1 MKYVLFACVWL
12 LCMNVSAQ
20 TGKPDPKAKFVL
32 VIHGGAGSAK
42 RGHVSAG
49 QEQAYND
56 GLNRALAVGY
66 NILVRGGTALDAVE
80 AAVIV
85 LEDDSN
91 FNAGRGAVM
100 TNEGRCE
107 LDASIMDGKTLKAGA
122 VAGVTTVR
130 NPIDAARK
138 VMDNSPHVMMVSTG
152 AERFAAANE
161 CSIVDN
167 SYFHTERSRR
177 ALQKAREHD
186 SLSKENQKKK
196 SLLNQPEN
204 RDWKYGTVGAVA
216 LDASG
221 NLAAATSTGG
231 MTNKRFGR
239 VGDSPIIGAGTY
251 ADNNTC
257 AISCTGWGEY
267 FIRLG
272 MAKAVSDRIELKGMS
287 IDEAAKE
294 MIYTK
299 LEDLGGDGGLIG
311 VDKNGNITMPFNTSG
326 MFRAYIKSTGE
337 KEVLIYKD

>member
-1 MKYVLFACVWL
+1 M
-12 LCMNVSAQ
+12 
-20 TGKPDPKAKFVL
+20 
-32 VIHGGAGSAK
+32 
-42 RGHVSAG
+42 
-49 QEQAYND
+49 
-56 GLNRALAVGY
+56 
-66 NILVRGGTALDAVE
+66 
-80 AAVIV
+80 
-85 LEDDSN
+85 
-91 FNAGRGAVM
+91 
-100 TNEGRCE
+100 
-107 LDASIMDGKTLKAGA
+107 
-122 VAGVTTVR
+122 
-130 NPIDAARK
+130 
-138 VMDNSPHVMMVSTG
+138 
-152 AERFAAANE
+152 
-161 CSIVDN
+161 
-167 SYFHTERSRR
+167 
-177 ALQKAREHD
+177 QKAREHD